1 MSLVPMTQVAPRNLR
16 DSVYTAVH
24 EGAWSVSDVVATV
37 TSEMDAARC
46 DVVAVLWDLTAEDV
60 LTYDTLAGYFRPA
73 VPCLVH

>member
-1 MSLVPMTQVAPRNLR
+1 MTRVAPRNLR

-46 DVVAVLWDLTAEDV
+46 DVVAVLWDLAAEGV
-60 LTYDTLAGYFRPA
+60 LSYDTIACHFRPA
-73 VPCLVH
+73 VPALVH